1 MKRTKRF
8 LGRFLLAPFEVVGS
22 LALTPEQEPEYDKS
36 VAALAYVVSKYQ
48 IPVRRVILDP
58 RATLAPLCGDA
69 DLDTREIRLIDRDA
83 ETALH
88 EAAHIWSGDD
98 HTYRWA
104 RKYLILCQS
113 LGIKPLFTFQVVI
126 AANESRERRRKR
138 RASGIIRDAVATSPQ
153 QDAGESPVSG
163 SPAPSL
169 ALFGRIE
176 SE

>member
-8 LGRFLLAPFEVVGS
+8 VARYLLAPFEVVGS
-22 LALTPEQEPEYDKS
+22 LALTKEQEPEYDRS
-36 VAALAYVVSKYQ
+36 VALLAYVVSKYQ

-58 RATLAPLCGDA
+58 RASLAPLCGDA
-69 DLDTREIRLIDRDA
+69 DLDTREIRLVDRDP

-88 EAAHIWSGDD
+88 EAAHIWTGDD

-104 RKYLILCQS
+104 RRYLILCEQV
-113 LGIKPLFTFQVVI
+113 GVQPLFTYRVVVE
-126 AANESRERRRKR
+126 ANESRTRRAKR

-153 QDAGESPVSG
+153 QDAGGSPVSG

-169 ALFGRIE
+169 PLFERIE